1 MINMKSI
8 ILDTNFIIEVLKN
21 KIDLNGELSRIC
33 NFPFKILVLDRI
45 KDELDNI
52 MEKQGGKNKEL
63 AKLAL
68 SYIKNLGVVET
79 KRDNVDKILIEL
91 SKESII
97 ATQDKQLKSR
107 LRKPF
112 IILKQKKILEL
123 IE

>member
-1 MINMKSI
+1 MKSI

-21 KIDLNGELSRIC
+21 KIDLKGELSKIC
-33 NFPFKILVLDRI
+33 NFPFKIFVLDRI
-45 KDELDNI
+45 KNELDNI
-52 MEKQGGKNKEL
+52 IEKQGGKNKEL

-68 SYIKNLGVVET
+68 SYIKNLDILET
-79 KRDNVDKILIEL
+79 KRDNVDEILIEL

-107 LRKPF
+107 LKKPF

>member
-1 MINMKSI
+1 MKSI

-21 KIDLNGELSRIC
+21 KIDLKGELSKIC
-33 NFPFKILVLDRI
+33 NFPFKIFVLDRI
-45 KDELDNI
+45 KNELDNI
-52 MEKQGGKNKEL
+52 IEKQGGKNKEL

-68 SYIKNLGVVET
+68 SYIKNLDIIET
-79 KRDNVDKILIEL
+79 KRDNVDEILIEM

-107 LRKPF
+107 LKKPF

>member
-1 MINMKSI
+1 MKSI
-8 ILDTNFIIEVLKN
+8 ILDTNFVIEILKN
-21 KIDLNGELSRIC
+21 KIDLKGELSKIC

-52 MEKQGGKNKEL
+52 IEKQGGKNKEL

-68 SYIKNLGVVET
+68 SYIKNLDIIET
-79 KRDNVDKILIEL
+79 KEDNVDKILIEL
-91 SKESII
+91 SKDSII

-112 IILKQKKILEL
+112 IVLKQKKILEL
-123 IE
+123 VE

>member
-1 MINMKSI
+1 MKSI
-8 ILDTNFIIEVLKN
+8 ILDTNFVIEILKN
-21 KIDLNGELSRIC
+21 KIDLKGELSKIC

-52 MEKQGGKNKEL
+52 IKKQGGKNKEL

-107 LRKPF
+107 LKKPF

>member
-1 MINMKSI
+1 MKSI

-21 KIDLNGELSRIC
+21 KIDLKGELSKIC
-33 NFPFKILVLDRI
+33 NFPFKIFVLDRI
-45 KDELDNI
+45 KNELDNI
-52 MEKQGGKNKEL
+52 IEKQGGKNKEL
-63 AKLAL
+63 AKLTL
-68 SYIKNLGVVET
+68 SYIKNLDIIET
-79 KRDNVDKILIEL
+79 KRDNVDEILIEM

-107 LRKPF
+107 LKKPF